1 MSVFAPF
8 KKKYHPKVLTSQY
21 IKTENEPDKEDTK
34 PLEQPVNPAQAEA
47 NQ

>member
-8 KKKYHPKVLTSQY
+8 KKKEQLKVHNSQY

-34 PLEQPVNPAQAEA
+34 PSEQPANPDQPEVK
-47 NQ
+47 

>member
-8 KKKYHPKVLTSQY
+8 KKKEQSKVPNSQY

-34 PLEQPVNPAQAEA
+34 PSEQSGTTAPPEA
-47 NQ
+47 K